1 MRETNTN
8 ISQYFHRRKP
18 VKQVSLINF
27 PGSRNTVACSII
39 PGILPVGKSSPNVFI
54 LDYAGLHVTVA
65 PRRQDGQAPVLEKF
79 TFVPY
84 IDGPTP
90 KGSSMDGV
98 SKEGFFNAIQEGPL
112 LKVMLDTVIE
122 NKIGTNLKICE
133 VGAAEGKV
141 FSRVV
146 PLLSLHPLVQ
156 LSYTVTDKTEDLV
169 AAISEAASGDTIE
182 VCAWDVAKKPPGGV
196 NKSDLVI
203 ASNLIHQ
210 TSDLSSALENIKS
223 ALGPR
228 GFLLLHEV
236 TASLETARAIF
247 GKNGFTASGQEQ
259 KYFLTDQQ
267 WVKALEAVGLNV
279 VSLKKLGSVSTLL
292 LCRFTNNVEEK
303 PIFFDVDE
311 SFEFVPQ
318 LQTALTSNDKTPIWL
333 RSFTSSP
340 TGIVGMTN
348 CLRQEMGGERI
359 RCLFASPETKGK
371 VMEQF
376 EAIKKLDLVMNV
388 FEDGKFGSYRSVK
401 RFYTPKIQ
409 TSSFFINSLGYKNI

>member
-1 MRETNTN
+1 MPFQR
-8 ISQYFHRRKP
+8 
-18 VKQVSLINF
+18 SL
-27 PGSRNTVACSII
+27 PH
-39 PGILPVGKSSPNVFI
+39 VFI
-54 LDYAGLHVTVA
+54 LGLAGLHATVA
-65 PRRQDGQAPVLEKF
+65 PRRQDGQSPVLEKY

-84 IDGPTP
+84 IDELTP
-90 KGSSMDGV
+90 KGSITEGV

-122 NKIGTNLKICE
+122 NKIDTNLKICE

-141 FSRVV
+141 FSRAV

-156 LSYTVTDKTEDLV
+156 LSYTATDKTEDVV
-169 AAISEAASGDTIE
+169 AAIIEVASDDNIE
-182 VCAWDVAKKPPGGV
+182 VCTWDVAKKPPAGV

-210 TSDLSSALENIKS
+210 TSDLSNALENIKL

-247 GKNGFTASGQEQ
+247 GKNGFTAGGQEQ

-267 WVKALEAVGLNV
+267 WVKALEAVGLSV
-279 VSLKKLGSVSTLL
+279 VSLKRLGAVSTLI
-292 LCRFTNNVEEK
+292 LCRFTNNAREK
-303 PIFFDVDE
+303 PIFFDVDD

-318 LQTALTSNDKTPIWL
+318 LQTALVSNDKSPTWL
-333 RSFTSSP
+333 CSFTSSP
-340 TGIVGMTN
+340 TGIVGMVN
-348 CLRQEMGGERI
+348 CLRQEIGGEKI
-359 RCLFASPETKGK
+359 RCLFARPENKGK

-376 EAIKKLDLVMNV
+376 EALMKLDLVMNV
-388 FEDGKFGSYRSVK
+388 FEDGKFGSYR
-401 RFYTPKIQ
+401 
-409 TSSFFINSLGYKNI
+409 

>member
-1 MRETNTN
+1 M
-8 ISQYFHRRKP
+8 S
-18 VKQVSLINF
+18 
-27 PGSRNTVACSII
+27 
-39 PGILPVGKSSPNVFI
+39 
-54 LDYAGLHVTVA
+54 GLHATVA
-65 PRRQDGQAPVLEKF
+65 PRRQDGQVPVLEKF

-90 KGSSMDGV
+90 KGSSLDGV

-122 NKIGTNLKICE
+122 NKVGTNLKICE

-141 FSRVV
+141 LSRAV
-146 PLLSLHPLVQ
+146 PLVSLHPLVQ
-156 LSYTVTDKTEDLV
+156 LNYTATDKSEDLL
-169 AAISEAASGDTIE
+169 AAITEAASDDTIE
-182 VCAWDVAKKPPGGV
+182 VCAWDIAKKPPGGV
-196 NKSDLVI
+196 IKSDLVI

-210 TSDLSSALENIKS
+210 MPDLSSALENIKS

-267 WVKALEAVGLNV
+267 WVKALEAVGLSV
-279 VSLKKLGSVSTLL
+279 VSLKKVGSVSSLV
-292 LCRFTNNVEEK
+292 LCRLANNAEEK
-303 PIFFDVDE
+303 PVFIDVDE

-318 LQTALTSNDKTPIWL
+318 LQTALASSDKSPVWL

-348 CLRQEMGGERI
+348 CLRQEMGGEKI
-359 RCLFASPETKGK
+359 RCLFSSPEDKGK

-376 EAIKKLDLVMNV
+376 EALKKLDLVMNV
-388 FEDGKFGSYRSVK
+388 FEDGKFGSYRLVK
-401 RFYTPKIQ
+401 RPTYI
-409 TSSFFINSLGYKNI
+409 I